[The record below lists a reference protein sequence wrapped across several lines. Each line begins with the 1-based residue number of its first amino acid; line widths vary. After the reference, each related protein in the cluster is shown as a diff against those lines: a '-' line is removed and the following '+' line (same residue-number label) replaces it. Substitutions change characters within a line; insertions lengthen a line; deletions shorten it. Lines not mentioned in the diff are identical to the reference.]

1 MGGPPDACC
10 ALMPRPSPPTAPRA
24 RASPHLNVHRGRNPC
39 ATPDLCE
46 VIGMI
51 RLKVNGSE
59 RSFDGDPQMPL
70 LWYLRDE
77 LGLVGAK
84 FGCGVGLCGACT
96 VHQNGKAVRA
106 CVVAMSAAAGSEIIT
121 IEGISARGLHP
132 VQKAWIDFNVPQCGY
147 CQAGQIMQ
155 AAALLASNRKP
166 SDSDIDRA
174 MAGNICRCGTY
185 QRIRAAIKAAAEES
199 A

>member
-1 MGGPPDACC
+1 
-10 ALMPRPSPPTAPRA
+10 
-24 RASPHLNVHRGRNPC
+24 
-39 ATPDLCE
+39 
-46 VIGMI
+46 MI